1 MKKLLVTIL
10 AVVYI
15 TVSSGATINMH
26 YCMGK
31 LMTVDLQQEQKGT
44 CGSCGMEKSGHKGC
58 CKDEQK
64 KLQIEKDQKISESSS
79 QFQYAV
85 SEISVPTY
93 FSYSYSPS
101 LSISYPVS
109 HASPGLGT
117 IPIFIRNCNFRI

>member
-31 LMTVDLQQEQKGT
+31 LMTVDMKQEEKGT
-44 CGSCGMEKSGHKGC
+44 CGSCGMEKVGHKGC

-64 KLQIEKDQKISESSS
+64 KLQIEKDQKISESTF
-79 QFQYAV
+79 QFLSVV
-85 SEISVPTY
+85 SEISVPYY
-93 FSYSYSPS
+93 FSYSDHSS

-109 HASPGLGT
+109 HAPPGVGT

>member
-31 LMTVDLQQEQKGT
+31 LMTVDMKQEQKGS
-44 CGSCGMEKSGHKGC
+44 CGTCGMEKAGHKGC

-64 KLQIEKDQKISESSS
+64 KLQIEKDQKISESSF
-79 QFQYAV
+79 QFLAV
-85 SEISVPTY
+85 VSDISVPAYSY
-93 FSYSYSPS
+93 FSYVQ
-101 LSISYPVS
+101 SITIDYPVS
-109 HASPGLGT
+109 HAPPDWGAVA
-117 IPIFIRNCNFRI
+117 IFIRNCNFRI

>member
-10 AVVYI
+10 AVVYL

-109 HASPGLGT
+109 HTSPGLGT

>member
-31 LMTVDLQQEQKGT
+31 LMTVDLKQEQKGT
-44 CGSCGMEKSGHKGC
+44 CGSCGMEKVGHKGC

-64 KLQIEKDQKISESSS
+64 KLQIEKDQKISESSF
-79 QFQYAV
+79 QFLSFV
-85 SEISVPTY
+85 SDISVPCY
-93 FSYSYSPS
+93 FSYSDHSS

-109 HASPGLGT
+109 HAPPGVET